1 MQVLIIT
8 SSFAPTSHSTA
19 LSQFARSAVQ
29 DLFPNAS
36 IETIELA
43 KNPPALFDGL
53 LASAIH
59 AGNTSPAAQ
68 EALARS
74 NAYIAQLKQADAIVV
89 AVPMH
94 NFGIP
99 AVLKSWM
106 DHVARAGVTF
116 EYTASGP
123 NGLVK
128 IPALIVTASGGVYQG
143 MPWESNNH
151 ADTHAKSFLTFLG
164 MDVRTV
170 ALEGT
175 ASKTGDALSQSVSQA
190 ASEVRKAV
198 ASWKTV

>member
-1 MQVLIIT
+1 MHVLIVT

-29 DLFPNAS
+29 DLYPDAK
-36 IETIELA
+36 IETLELA
-43 KNPPALFDGL
+43 KNPPPLFDGT

-59 AGNTSPAAQ
+59 AGNTAAAAQ
-68 EALARS
+68 TALARS
-74 NAYIAQLKQADAIVV
+74 DAYIAQLKQADAIVV
-89 AVPMH
+89 AAPMH

-106 DHVARAGVTF
+106 DQVARAGVTF

-128 IPALIVTASGGVYQG
+128 IPALIVAASGGVYQG
-143 MPWESNNH
+143 TPWESNNH
-151 ADTHAKSFLTFLG
+151 ADTHVKSFLTFLG

-175 ASKTGDALSQSVSQA
+175 ASKTGEVLAQSVGQA
-190 ASEVRKAV
+190 TSEIRKAV
-198 ASWKTV
+198 ALWNLA